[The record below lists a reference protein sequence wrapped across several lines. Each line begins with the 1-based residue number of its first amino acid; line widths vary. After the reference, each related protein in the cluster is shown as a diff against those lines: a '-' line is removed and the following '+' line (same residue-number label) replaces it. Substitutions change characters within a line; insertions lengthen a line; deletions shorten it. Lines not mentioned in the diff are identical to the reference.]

1 MLASPGA
8 KKQKAD
14 ERAKYQRLAA
24 SIVPKPPLVRNM
36 VVAFVVGGLICTVG
50 QGVINAFMSRGMT
63 QDEATAPTL
72 ATMILIGSV
81 LTGLSAYHHIGEFA
95 GAGAAIPITGFA
107 NTIVAAAMDFKREGY
122 ILGMGAKM
130 FIIAGPVLVY
140 GILSGVLVALIRW
153 LYRG

>member
-1 MLASPGA
+1 VGVCILASPGA

-24 SIVPKPPLVRNM
+24 SIVPKPPLVRNI

-122 ILGMGAKM
+122 ILG
-130 FIIAGPVLVY
+130 
-140 GILSGVLVALIRW
+140 ILMH
-153 LYRG
+153 